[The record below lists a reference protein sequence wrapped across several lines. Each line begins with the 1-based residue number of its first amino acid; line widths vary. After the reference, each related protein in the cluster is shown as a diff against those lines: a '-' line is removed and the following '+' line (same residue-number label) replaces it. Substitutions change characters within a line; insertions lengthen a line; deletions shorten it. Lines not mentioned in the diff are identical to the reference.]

1 MANSLD
7 TWTQSQSTSALFYKE
22 DFTTN
27 NLVLSGSNALIFF
40 NNADNISMYYST
52 DVGQT
57 WTASQSTTSTLFTGN
72 FICNAPLF
80 LSGSNAIGSFSR
92 GDKNFIYY
100 STDSGANWTASLS
113 NNLFTG
119 LSITNL
125 VVSGENA
132 ILVLGGYT
140 SNGTLGTNLI
150 YYSNDGGAN
159 WIASQS
165 NNSFTTLAN
174 NNSLQPGCTLAMSG
188 NNAICIFSAN
198 FPNNNFFIYYSV
210 GTSESPVGES
220 WTQSNNYTSLPT
232 STTISITGFSFNFLT
247 MSGENAIAN
256 GFDNYNNGYIY
267 YSIDGGANW
276 ILSSSEDLF
285 DYNIDVLSLAMS
297 GSNAIITF
305 NDDYGDFYVY
315 YSIDG
320 GASWILSSS
329 NDLFD
334 DFDFVS
340 LAMSGSNAIAVGNN
354 SSPNGVIYNS
364 IDGGNTW
371 SKSNFNTQ
379 PKSLGF
385 NACSISGENAISLAC
400 RNVVTDANLYNII
413 YYSTPPPS
421 PLATWYQSTPARPL
435 AYKGKKDFT
444 RVKFGEVPV
453 DSVVSGKKAIVAGVS
468 NSNNS
473 LTIYYSRNVGETWNL
488 SDFPSDTSTVF
499 RGLMALRDDYAI
511 VIGKKN
517 NSDKYTIYYS
527 TNAGKNWNVSNLID
541 KSNRFTNV
549 VMSSN
554 PSGYYAIAT
563 DDSPSIWYSYSDGSQ
578 SVGETWKRV
587 DLPGPTAYTNLVM
600 SGPNAIVSV
609 EEPTGDY
616 TIYYSY
622 NGGQTWNAN
631 SDFPVSNVSIRL
643 LSISGKKAIVFL
655 RNGTIVYSNNLQNWT
670 TSDFTTTDI
679 INNMSMSGKYA
690 ILVGGTSDN
699 SKAVIYNS
707 VDGGATWTQVLSIND
722 FYFVSCAMSGKYAIA
737 VGGDLNDANG
747 IIFYSENYGKSWRRS
762 VVIGDSSITHFRC
775 SLSGEHALSVD
786 RNLDVFYSKPRPVV
800 CYVKGTLILTKNG
813 WKPIEEIKKGTKVL
827 TKGKIQKLKYVDIH
841 AESQFTPVLW
851 ASKFK
856 VTASNNKSYPI
867 CIKKDALGENIPFK
881 DLYVSPNHGLLINGK
896 RVVAKKLINETTIY
910 QDKTWK
916 EVEYYHL
923 ECDKHCAIFANGALS
938 ESYLNEQNRFVF
950 ENKIEPQQSMVLKKA
965 K

>member
-1 MANSLD
+1 M
-7 TWTQSQSTSALFYKE
+7 
-22 DFTTN
+22 
-27 NLVLSGSNALIFF
+27 
-40 NNADNISMYYST
+40 
-52 DVGQT
+52 
-57 WTASQSTTSTLFTGN
+57 TG
-72 FICNAPLF
+72 
-80 LSGSNAIGSFSR
+80 
-92 GDKNFIYY
+92 
-100 STDSGANWTASLS
+100 
-113 NNLFTG
+113 
-119 LSITNL
+119 
-125 VVSGENA
+125 
-132 ILVLGGYT
+132 
-140 SNGTLGTNLI
+140 
-150 YYSNDGGAN
+150 
-159 WIASQS
+159 
-165 NNSFTTLAN
+165 
-174 NNSLQPGCTLAMSG
+174 
-188 NNAICIFSAN
+188 
-198 FPNNNFFIYYSV
+198 
-210 GTSESPVGES
+210 
-220 WTQSNNYTSLPT
+220 
-232 STTISITGFSFNFLT
+232 
-247 MSGENAIAN
+247 
-256 GFDNYNNGYIY
+256 
-267 YSIDGGANW
+267 
-276 ILSSSEDLF
+276 
-285 DYNIDVLSLAMS
+285 
-297 GSNAIITF
+297 
-305 NDDYGDFYVY
+305 
-315 YSIDG
+315 
-320 GASWILSSS
+320 
-329 NDLFD
+329 
-334 DFDFVS
+334 
-340 LAMSGSNAIAVGNN
+340 
-354 SSPNGVIYNS
+354 
-364 IDGGNTW
+364 
-371 SKSNFNTQ
+371 
-379 PKSLGF
+379 
-385 NACSISGENAISLAC
+385 
-400 RNVVTDANLYNII
+400 
-413 YYSTPPPS
+413 
-421 PLATWYQSTPARPL
+421 
-435 AYKGKKDFT
+435 
-444 RVKFGEVPV
+444 VKFGEVPV
-453 DSVVSGKKAIVAGVS
+453 DCAVSGKKAIVAGVS

-473 LTIYYSRNVGETWNL
+473 LTIYYSRDVGETWNL

-511 VIGKKN
+511 VIGKN
-517 NSDKYTIYYS
+517 NSDKYTIFYS
-527 TNAGKNWNVSNLID
+527 TNAGKNWNVSNLIN

-563 DDSPSIWYSYSDGSQ
+563 DDSPSIRYSYSDGSQ
-578 SVGETWKRV
+578 SVGQTWKRV
-587 DLPGPTAYTNLVM
+587 DLSGPTAYTNLVI

-622 NGGQTWNAN
+622 NGGQTWKSN

-655 RNGTIVYSNNLQNWT
+655 RNGTIVYSNNLQTWT

-690 ILVGGTSDN
+690 ILVGGISDN

-707 VDGGATWTQVLSIND
+707 VDGGATWTKVLSIND

-762 VVIGDSSITHFRC
+762 EVIGDNSITHFRC
-775 SLSGEHALSVD
+775 SLSGQNALSVD

-800 CYVKGTLILTKNG
+800 CYLKGTLILTKNG

-856 VTASNNKSYPI
+856 VATLNNKSYPI

-896 RVVAKKLINETTIY
+896 RVLAKKLINETTIY

-923 ECDKHCAIFANGALS
+923 ECDKHCAIFANGVLA